1 MKSSNVFM
9 EDEFKKA
16 LDEKSEET
24 TTPSAIDRNADILR
38 FFEQNM
44 REKKMIETN
53 KSKVQVRSG
62 LSSNGKEMKYTPIF
76 SSERNPKDKH
86 ALLS

>member
-62 LSSNGKEMKYTPIF
+62 ISSNVKEMKYTPIF
-76 SSERNPKDKH
+76 NSERNPKDKH